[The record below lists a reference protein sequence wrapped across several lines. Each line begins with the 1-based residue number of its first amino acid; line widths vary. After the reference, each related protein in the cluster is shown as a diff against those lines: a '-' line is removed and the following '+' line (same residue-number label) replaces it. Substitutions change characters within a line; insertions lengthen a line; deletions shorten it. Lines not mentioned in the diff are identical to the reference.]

1 MNSWIDDL
9 IVFLMGVFAL
19 LLCVA
24 IFALPI
30 EYYSAKSKIAE
41 YKSVQTTLENA
52 RENKNANPYEIAA
65 IQQKVVDSNKWLANK
80 QYWND
85 TILGWYIPDEVDDL
99 KPIR

>member
-1 MNSWIDDL
+1 MNSMLDDL
-9 IVFLMGVFAL
+9 IVFLMVVFSFL
-19 LLCVA
+19 LYIA
-24 IFALPI
+24 ILALPI
-30 EYYSAKSKIAE
+30 GYYSTKVKIVE
-41 YKSVQTTLENA
+41 FKSVQSTLENA